1 MNKYVL
7 DKRKSIIKLNTDTLD
22 IKHIDTV
29 YDINYVWVIDEDGI
43 LIRSDKEYKVEKGD
57 VVMLMYRIG
66 NEKEGDLIIIN
77 NNDLNNYFERKKKFL
92 EEMENAKCTEKVC
105 SDCDLKCEGTSNH

>member
-22 IKHIDTV
+22 LKYIDTV
-29 YDINYVWVIDEDGI
+29 YDIDYVWIVDEDGI
-43 LIRSDKEYKVEKGD
+43 LIRSGKEYKVEKGN
-57 VVMLMYRIG
+57 VVLLMYRIG

-105 SDCDLKCEGTSNH
+105 SDCDLKCEGISNR

>member
-22 IKHIDTV
+22 LKYIDTV
-29 YDINYVWVIDEDGI
+29 YDINQVWKIDEDGI

-57 VVMLMYRIG
+57 VVLLMYRIG

-92 EEMENAKCTEKVC
+92 EEIKNAKRTEKVC
-105 SDCDLKCEGTSNH
+105 SDCDLECECTSDY

>member
-7 DKRKSIIKLNTDTLD
+7 DERKSIIKLNTDTLD
-22 IKHIDTV
+22 LKSIDAV
-29 YDINYVWVIDEDGI
+29 YDIDYVWIIDEDGI
-43 LIRSDKEYKVEKGD
+43 LIRSGKEYKVEKGD
-57 VVMLMYRIG
+57 VVLLMYRIG

-92 EEMENAKCTEKVC
+92 EEMEKQKCTEKVC
-105 SDCDLKCEGTSNH
+105 SDCGLKCECVSNY

>member
-22 IKHIDTV
+22 LKYIDTV
-29 YDINYVWVIDEDGI
+29 YDINYVWIIDEDGI
-43 LIRSDKEYKVEKGD
+43 LIRSGKEYKVEKGD
-57 VVMLMYRIG
+57 VVLLMYRIG

-92 EEMENAKCTEKVC
+92 EEMEKQKCTEKVC
-105 SDCDLKCEGTSNH
+105 SDCDLKCECTSNY

>member
-7 DKRKSIIKLNTDTLD
+7 DKRKAITKLNTDTLD
-22 IKHIDTV
+22 LEYIDTV
-29 YDINYVWVIDEDGI
+29 YDINYVWIIDEDGI
-43 LIRSDKEYKVEKGD
+43 LIRSGKEYKVEKGN

-77 NNDLNNYFERKKKFL
+77 NSDLNNYFERKKKFI
-92 EEMENAKCTEKVC
+92 EEMENAKRTEKVC
-105 SDCDLKCEGTSNH
+105 SDCDLKSECTSNY

>member
-1 MNKYVL
+1 MNKYFL

-22 IKHIDTV
+22 LKSIDAV
-29 YDINYVWVIDEDGI
+29 YDIDYVWIIDEDGI
-43 LIRSDKEYKVEKGD
+43 LIRSGKEYKVEKGD
-57 VVMLMYRIG
+57 VVLLMYRIG

-92 EEMENAKCTEKVC
+92 EEMENAKRTEKVC

>member
-7 DKRKSIIKLNTDTLD
+7 DKRKSIIKLNTDALD
-22 IKHIDTV
+22 LKSIDAV
-29 YDINYVWVIDEDGI
+29 YDIDYMWIIDEDGI
-43 LIRSDKEYKVEKGD
+43 LIRSGKEYKVEKGD
-57 VVMLMYRIG
+57 VVLLMYRIG

-92 EEMENAKCTEKVC
+92 EEMEKQKCTEKVC
-105 SDCDLKCEGTSNH
+105 SDCGLKCECVSNY

>member
-7 DKRKSIIKLNTDTLD
+7 DKRKAIIKLNTDTLD
-22 IKHIDTV
+22 LEYIDTV
-29 YDINYVWVIDEDGI
+29 YDIDYVWIVDEDGI
-43 LIRSDKEYKVEKGD
+43 LIRSGKEYKVEKGN

-77 NNDLNNYFERKKKFL
+77 NSDLNNHFERKKKFI
-92 EEMENAKCTEKVC
+92 EEMEKQKCTEKVC
-105 SDCDLKCEGTSNH
+105 SDCGLKCECVSNY

>member
-22 IKHIDTV
+22 LKSIDAV
-29 YDINYVWVIDEDGI
+29 YDIDHVWIIDEDGI
-43 LIRSDKEYKVEKGD
+43 LIRSGKEYKVEKGD
-57 VVMLMYRIG
+57 VVLLMYRIG

-92 EEMENAKCTEKVC
+92 EEMEKQKCTEKVC
-105 SDCDLKCEGTSNH
+105 SDCGLKCECVSNY

>member
-22 IKHIDTV
+22 VKDIDTA
-29 YDINYVWVIDEDGI
+29 YDIDYVWVIDEDGI
-43 LIRSDKEYKVEKGD
+43 LVRSGKEYKVEKGD
-57 VVMLMYRIG
+57 VVLLMYRIG

-92 EEMENAKCTEKVC
+92 EGKVC
-105 SDCDLKCEGTSNH
+105 SDCGLKCECVSNY

>member
-22 IKHIDTV
+22 LKYIDVV
-29 YDINYVWVIDEDGI
+29 YDIDYVWIIDEDGI
-43 LIRSDKEYKVEKGD
+43 LIRSGKEYKVEKGD
-57 VVMLMYRIG
+57 AVLLMYRIG

-92 EEMENAKCTEKVC
+92 EEMENAKRTEKVC
-105 SDCDLKCEGTSNH
+105 SDCDLKCECTPNY

>member
-7 DKRKSIIKLNTDTLD
+7 DKRKAIIKLNTDTLD
-22 IKHIDTV
+22 LEYIDTV
-29 YDINYVWVIDEDGI
+29 YDIDYVWIVDEDGI
-43 LIRSDKEYKVEKGD
+43 LIRSGKEYKVEKGN

-77 NNDLNNYFERKKKFL
+77 NSDLNNHFERKKKFL
-92 EEMENAKCTEKVC
+92 EEMEKQKCTEKVC
-105 SDCDLKCEGTSNH
+105 SDCDLKCECVSNY

>member
-7 DKRKSIIKLNTDTLD
+7 DKRRLIIKLNTDTLD
-22 IKHIDTV
+22 LKSIDAV
-29 YDINYVWVIDEDGI
+29 YDIDRVWIIDEDGI
-43 LIRSDKEYKVEKGD
+43 LIRSGKEYKVEKGD
-57 VVMLMYRIG
+57 VVLLMYRID

-92 EEMENAKCTEKVC
+92 EEMEKQN
-105 SDCDLKCEGTSNH
+105 G

>member
-7 DKRKSIIKLNTDTLD
+7 DKRKAIIKLNTDTLD
-22 IKHIDTV
+22 LEYIDTV
-29 YDINYVWVIDEDGI
+29 YDIDYVWIVDEDGI
-43 LIRSDKEYKVEKGD
+43 LIRSGKEYKVEKGN

-77 NNDLNNYFERKKKFL
+77 NSYLNNYFERKKKFI
-92 EEMENAKCTEKVC
+92 EEMENAKRTEKVC
-105 SDCDLKCEGTSNH
+105 SDCDLKCECTSNY

>member
-22 IKHIDTV
+22 LKSIDAV
-29 YDINYVWVIDEDGI
+29 YDIDYMWIIDEDGI
-43 LIRSDKEYKVEKGD
+43 LIRSGKEYKVEKGD
-57 VVMLMYRIG
+57 VVLLMYRIG
-66 NEKEGDLIIIN
+66 NEKEGDLIITN

-92 EEMENAKCTEKVC
+92 EEMENAKRTEKVC

>member
-7 DKRKSIIKLNTDTLD
+7 DKRKAITKLNTDTLD
-22 IKHIDTV
+22 LECIDAV
-29 YDINYVWVIDEDGI
+29 YDINYVWIVDEDGI
-43 LIRSDKEYKVEKGD
+43 LIRSGKEYKVEKGN

-77 NNDLNNYFERKKKFL
+77 NSDLNNYFERKKKFI
-92 EEMENAKCTEKVC
+92 EEMENAKRTEKVC
-105 SDCDLKCEGTSNH
+105 SDCDLKCECTSNY

>member
-22 IKHIDTV
+22 LKSIDAV
-29 YDINYVWVIDEDGI
+29 YDIDCVWIIDEDGI
-43 LIRSDKEYKVEKGD
+43 LIRSGKEYKVEKGD
-57 VVMLMYRIG
+57 VVLLMYRIG

-92 EEMENAKCTEKVC
+92 EEMEKQKCTEKVC
-105 SDCDLKCEGTSNH
+105 SDCGLKCECVSNY

>member
-7 DKRKSIIKLNTDTLD
+7 DKRKSIIKVNTDTLD
-22 IKHIDTV
+22 IECIDTA
-29 YDINYVWVIDEDGI
+29 YDMDYMWVIDEDGI

-57 VVMLMYRIG
+57 VVILMYRIG

-77 NNDLNNYFERKKKFL
+77 NSYLNNYFERKKKFI
-92 EEMENAKCTEKVC
+92 EEMEKQKCTEKVC
-105 SDCDLKCEGTSNH
+105 SDCDLKCECTSNY

>member
-7 DKRKSIIKLNTDTLD
+7 DKRKSIVKLNTDTLD
-22 IKHIDTV
+22 LKSIDAV
-29 YDINYVWVIDEDGI
+29 YDIDYMWIIDEDGI
-43 LIRSDKEYKVEKGD
+43 LIRSGKEYKVEKGD
-57 VVMLMYRIG
+57 IVLLMYRIG

-92 EEMENAKCTEKVC
+92 EEMENAKRTEKVC

>member
-22 IKHIDTV
+22 LKHIDTV
-29 YDINYVWVIDEDGI
+29 YGIDYVWIIDEDGI
-43 LIRSDKEYKVEKGD
+43 LIRSGKEYKVEKGD
-57 VVMLMYRIG
+57 VVLLMYRIG

-92 EEMENAKCTEKVC
+92 EEMENAKRTEKVC
-105 SDCDLKCEGTSNH
+105 SDCDLKCECTSNY

>member
-22 IKHIDTV
+22 LKSIDAV
-29 YDINYVWVIDEDGI
+29 YDIDYVWIIDEDGI
-43 LIRSDKEYKVEKGD
+43 LIRSGKEYKVEKGD
-57 VVMLMYRIG
+57 VVLLMYRIG

-92 EEMENAKCTEKVC
+92 EEMENAKRTEKVC

>member
-1 MNKYVL
+1 MNKYIL

-22 IKHIDTV
+22 LKFIDTV
-29 YDINYVWVIDEDGI
+29 YDIDYVWIIDEDGI
-43 LIRSDKEYKVEKGD
+43 LIRSGKEYKVEKGD
-57 VVMLMYRIG
+57 AVLLMYRIG

-92 EEMENAKCTEKVC
+92 EEAGKQKCTEKVC
-105 SDCDLKCEGTSNH
+105 SDCGLKCECASNY

>member
-7 DKRKSIIKLNTDTLD
+7 DKRKSIIKLNTDTSD
-22 IKHIDTV
+22 VKYIDTA

-43 LIRSDKEYKVEKGD
+43 LVRSDKEYKVEKGD
-57 VVMLMYRIG
+57 VVLLMYRIG

-105 SDCDLKCEGTSNH
+105 SDCDPKCECISNY

>member
-22 IKHIDTV
+22 LKCIDTV
-29 YDINYVWVIDEDGI
+29 YGIDYVWIIDEDGI
-43 LIRSDKEYKVEKGD
+43 LIRSGKEYKVEKGD
-57 VVMLMYRIG
+57 VVLLMYRIG

-92 EEMENAKCTEKVC
+92 EEMENAKRTEKIC

>member
-22 IKHIDTV
+22 LKSIDTV
-29 YDINYVWVIDEDGI
+29 YDIDYVWIIDEDGI
-43 LIRSDKEYKVEKGD
+43 LIRSGKEYKVEKGD
-57 VVMLMYRIG
+57 VVLLMYRIG

-92 EEMENAKCTEKVC
+92 EEMENAKRTEKVC
-105 SDCDLKCEGTSNH
+105 SDCDLNYEGTSNH

>member
-22 IKHIDTV
+22 LKYIDTV
-29 YDINYVWVIDEDGI
+29 
-43 LIRSDKEYKVEKGD
+43 KVEKGD
-57 VVMLMYRIG
+57 VVLLMYRIG
-66 NEKEGDLIIIN
+66 NEKEGDLIVIN

-92 EEMENAKCTEKVC
+92 EEMEKQKCTEKVC
-105 SDCDLKCEGTSNH
+105 RDCDLKCECTSNY

>member
-7 DKRKSIIKLNTDTLD
+7 DKRKEIIKLNTDTLD
-22 IKHIDTV
+22 LEYIDTL
-29 YDINYVWVIDEDGI
+29 YDIDYVWIVDEDGI
-43 LIRSDKEYKVEKGD
+43 LIRSGKEYKVEKGN

-77 NNDLNNYFERKKKFL
+77 NSDLNNYFERKKKFL
-92 EEMENAKCTEKVC
+92 EEMEKQKCTEKVC
-105 SDCDLKCEGTSNH
+105 SDCGLKCECVSNY

>member
-22 IKHIDTV
+22 LKYIDTA
-29 YDINYVWVIDEDGI
+29 YGIDYVWIIDEDGI
-43 LIRSDKEYKVEKGD
+43 LIRSGKEYKVEKGD
-57 VVMLMYRIG
+57 VVLLMYRIG

-92 EEMENAKCTEKVC
+92 EEMENAKRTEKVC
-105 SDCDLKCEGTSNH
+105 SDCDLKCGCTPNY

>member
-22 IKHIDTV
+22 LKSIDAV
-29 YDINYVWVIDEDGI
+29 YDIDYVWIIDEDGI
-43 LIRSDKEYKVEKGD
+43 LIRSGKEYKVEKGD
-57 VVMLMYRIG
+57 VVLLMYRIG

-77 NNDLNNYFERKKKFL
+77 NNDLNNYFERK
-92 EEMENAKCTEKVC
+92 MEKQKCTEKVC
-105 SDCDLKCEGTSNH
+105 SDCGLKCECVSNY

>member
-22 IKHIDTV
+22 LKYIDTV
-29 YDINYVWVIDEDGI
+29 YDIDYVWIIDEDGI
-43 LIRSDKEYKVEKGD
+43 LIRSGKEYKVEKGD
-57 VVMLMYRIG
+57 VVLLMYRIG

-77 NNDLNNYFERKKKFL
+77 NNDLSNYYERKKEYL
-92 EEMENAKCTEKVC
+92 EKERNRNSEKKI
-105 SDCDLKCEGTSNH
+105 CDSCEPACESVG

>member
-22 IKHIDTV
+22 LKSIDTV
-29 YDINYVWVIDEDGI
+29 YDIDYVWIIDEDGI
-43 LIRSDKEYKVEKGD
+43 LIRSGKEYKVEKGD
-57 VVMLMYRIG
+57 VVLLMYRIG

-92 EEMENAKCTEKVC
+92 EEMENAKRTEKVC
-105 SDCDLKCEGTSNH
+105 SDCDLQCEGTSNH